1 MANNNKKGNKRNF
14 KDNFNDNN
22 DILKNDISQK
32 KNIIGYF

>member
-22 DILKNDISQK
+22 DIL
-32 KNIIGYF
+32 IILLLAN